1 MTITK
6 SINKQPVV
14 LYGIS
19 NCDTVKRA
27 RAWLAEQGI
36 EVHFHDFKKGGVPED
51 RLKVWLKT
59 VGWETLLNRTGNT
72 WRGLS
77 DSARAAVVDSSSAQ
91 QLMLVQP
98 SVIKRPV
105 VEWEGGVRVTVGFKG
120 AIPMATPESP

>member
-1 MTITK
+1 MTI
-6 SINKQPVV
+6 SKQRVV

-36 EVHFHDFKKGGVPED
+36 EVHFHDFKKMGVPED
-51 RLKVWLKT
+51 RLLVWLNA
-59 VGWETLLNRTGNT
+59 VGWETLLNRKGNA

-91 QLMLVQP
+91 QLMLAQA

-105 VEWEGGVRVTVGFKG
+105 IEWESGAVTVGFKG
-120 AIPMATPESP
+120 TLPMATTESHQRR

>member
-1 MTITK
+1 MTINMK
-6 SINKQPVV
+6 ISKQRVV

-27 RAWLAEQGI
+27 RTWLAEQGI
-36 EVHFHDFKKGGVPED
+36 EVQFHDFKKAGVPED
-51 RLKVWLKT
+51 RLLFWLNT
-59 VGWETLLNRTGNT
+59 VSWETLLNRKGNT

-91 QLMLVQP
+91 QLMLVEA

-105 VEWEGGVRVTVGFKG
+105 VEWEGGVRVMGTVTVGFKG
-120 AIPMATPESP
+120 AF

>member
-1 MTITK
+1 MTIK
-6 SINKQPVV
+6 MAINKQRVV
-14 LYGIS
+14 LYGIH

-27 RAWLAEQGI
+27 RTWLAEQGI
-36 EVHFHDFKKGGVPED
+36 EVQFHDFKKAGVPED
-51 RLKVWLKT
+51 RLLFWLNT
-59 VGWETLLNRTGNT
+59 VSWETLLNRKGNT

-105 VEWEGGVRVTVGFKG
+105 VEWEGGAVTVGFKG
-120 AIPMATPESP
+120 AF